1 MTITDRRAPRA
12 IEHGAPRAIKHGAPR
27 AIETVAPAF
36 KRPTWWIQ
44 VLIIVGFAIAYDEV
58 RSLHGNVVAAGVR
71 HGRDVLH
78 IDKVLH
84 LNWAEPMNSWLAHHE
99 WIGDALSG
107 YYVVMHLGM
116 TALTLLVL
124 WINGPR
130 YRYHRNVL
138 ILLSLVGLGV
148 YWLYPTAPPRLIGA
162 GFHDTVAATLPF
174 AYRVESASANLYAAV
189 PSLHMAWALWVAIAI
204 WSITT
209 RWWLRTI
216 AALHPLVTA
225 ATVLATGN
233 HYVTDLLAGI
243 ALTCVGYLA
252 YEPVRRLASRRS
264 GEAEPRRARLGTSGS

>member
-1 MTITDRRAPRA
+1 MTITAGRADQQGLRA
-12 IEHGAPRAIKHGAPR
+12 EASS
-27 AIETVAPAF
+27 PAC

-44 VLIIVGFAIAYDEV
+44 VLIIVGFAMAYDEV
-58 RSLHGNVVAAGVR
+58 RSLHGNVVATGLR

-78 IDKVLH
+78 LDRTLH
-84 LNWAEPMNSWLAHHE
+84 LNWSEPMNHWLVHHD

-116 TALTLLVL
+116 TSLTLLIL
-124 WINGPR
+124 WVHGPR

-138 ILLSLVGLGV
+138 LLLSVIGLVV

-174 AYRVESASANLYAAV
+174 AYRVETASANLYAAV
-189 PSLHMAWALWVAIAI
+189 PSLHMAWAVWVAIAV

-216 AALHPLVTA
+216 AALHPVVTA

-233 HYVTDLLAGI
+233 HYTIDLLAGI
-243 ALTCVGYLA
+243 ALTCVGYLI
-252 YEPVRRLASRRS
+252 YLPVLRLIRRRS
-264 GEAEPRRARLGTSGS
+264 AGTGTPQAPRRTARS